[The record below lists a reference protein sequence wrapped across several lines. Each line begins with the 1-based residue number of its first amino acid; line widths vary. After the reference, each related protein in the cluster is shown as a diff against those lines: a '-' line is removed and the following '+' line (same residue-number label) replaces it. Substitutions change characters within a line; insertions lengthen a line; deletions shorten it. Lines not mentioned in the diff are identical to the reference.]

1 MTRQNTPLLLC
12 LLVAV
17 LLSGLAG
24 VMPVKAQPQPA
35 PILFQEPTGD
45 PTQEEMVP
53 VVTSTPDASGK
64 IVHEVQPGQ
73 ALWSIAIA
81 YGTTIREI
89 AALNGL
95 DPENPVV
102 YVGQKLL
109 IQLGATPTATSATQ
123 ASPSPSITHTLRP
136 TSTRKPTG
144 TPRPTRTA
152 TVTPTATDK
161 PLFPQVQALESI
173 NRRSI
178 GIGIIA
184 VCAAGLL
191 LVAVSSFKKS

>member
-12 LLVAV
+12 LLVVILISTLAAV
-17 LLSGLAG
+17 A
-24 VMPVKAQPQPA
+24 PVRAQA
-35 PILFQEPTGD
+35 PSPTGD
-45 PTQEEMVP
+45 ATQEEIVP
-53 VVTSTPDASGK
+53 VVTSTPDPSGK

-89 AALNGL
+89 AILNGL
-95 DPENPVV
+95 DPENPVI
-102 YVGQKLL
+102 YAGQKLV
-109 IQLGATPTATSATQ
+109 IQLGATETATSATQ
-123 ASPSPSITHTLRP
+123 ASPSPSITNTPRP

-152 TVTPTATDK
+152 TVTPTPTEK
-161 PLFPQVQALESI
+161 PFFPQVQALQSVD
-173 NRRSI
+173 RRSV

-184 VCAAGLL
+184 VCALGLI
-191 LVAVSSFKKS
+191 LVAVSSFKK